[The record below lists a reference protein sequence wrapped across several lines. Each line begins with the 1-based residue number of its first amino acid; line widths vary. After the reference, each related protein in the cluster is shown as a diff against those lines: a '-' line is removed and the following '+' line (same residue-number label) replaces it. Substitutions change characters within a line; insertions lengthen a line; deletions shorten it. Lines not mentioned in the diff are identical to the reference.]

1 MLIVNQI
8 DSHII
13 IMLVFKSILII
24 VAVITAHARH
34 FETSFKFSLFGRNDG
49 WMFIDKM
56 TFAPG
61 KAQIT
66 F

>member
-1 MLIVNQI
+1 
-8 DSHII
+8 
-13 IMLVFKSILII
+13 MLVFKSILII